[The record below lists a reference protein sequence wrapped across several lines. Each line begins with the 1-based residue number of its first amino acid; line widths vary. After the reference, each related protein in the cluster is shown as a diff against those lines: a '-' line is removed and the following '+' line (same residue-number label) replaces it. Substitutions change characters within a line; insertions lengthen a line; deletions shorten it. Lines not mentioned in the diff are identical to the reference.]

1 MKTCSHCARSNDD
14 SRLNCAG
21 CGERLPELAASNATV
36 APATGNASRE
46 PLVGEKLDVDTEV
59 FTQNYSAATPRVWVT
74 YWLLGLNSLVFLTTG
89 LAGANLVHPQ
99 LGTLLDWGANWG
111 PLTTTSGGEWRLLAN
126 CFLHFTL
133 WHLLG
138 NMFALWQGGRLTER
152 LFGNGFFLVLY
163 LATGVIGSLTA
174 LDWHPDIIS
183 AGASGAVFGIYGAL
197 LGYLVRQRGAVP
209 KRLWRSLGKTI
220 VVFVAFNLFYGL
232 TQLKVDNAAHEG
244 GLAAGLMLGWL
255 AARPLHL
262 PHRSASTH
270 RTALHLALGLVVLLL
285 PLAWLFP
292 RDRPTYGKLL
302 SDMGTSFDL
311 GSGVPKSRE
320 AALRWYHQA
329 AQLGSTE
336 AEMNLGRV
344 YFNDDPPGT
353 KNPTAGIHWFREAA
367 AHGSTEAEA
376 TLGAIYY
383 DGVGVAAD
391 HVAAREWIAR
401 AAAHGQAKE
410 QMLLGAMY
418 YRGDGTTRD
427 YAAAFHW
434 IRQAAG
440 QGLGPAQALL
450 SVLYYQGQGTETNL
464 AAAAHWALAAA
475 KNGQVKAQFELG
487 SLYAQGQGVAQ
498 DAVEAYAWLGVA
510 ISNRV
515 EVTATA
521 KKLQEQ
527 LALNMTPEQL
537 AKAHRRFAELVRQLP
552 PTEAGQAGQ

>member
-14 SRLNCAG
+14 SRRNCAG
-21 CGERLPELAASNATV
+21 CGERLPELTAAADE
-36 APATGNASRE
+36 AGRE
-46 PLVGEKLDVDTEV
+46 PSAAGQRDVDTEV
-59 FTQNYSAATPRVWVT
+59 FTQHYSAATPRVWVT
-74 YWLLGLNSLVFLTTG
+74 YGLLGLNTLIFLLTG
-89 LAGANLVHPQ
+89 LAGGNLVHPQ
-99 LGTLLDWGANWG
+99 LGTLLDGGANWG
-111 PLTTTSGGEWRLLAN
+111 PLTTTGGGWWRLLAN

-138 NMFALWQGGRLTER
+138 NMFTLWQGGRLTER

-163 LATGVIGSLTA
+163 LATGLIGSLTA

-197 LGYLVRQRGAVP
+197 LGFLVRQRGAVP

-220 VVFVAFNLFYGL
+220 IVFVAFNLFYGL

-244 GLAAGLMLGWL
+244 GLVAGLLLGWL
-255 AARPLHL
+255 AARPLQL
-262 PHRSASTH
+262 PHRRAVTR
-270 RTALHLALGLVVLLL
+270 RTALHVAVGLGLLLL
-285 PLAWLFP
+285 PLVRSFP

-320 AALRWYHQA
+320 TALRWYHA
-329 AQLGSTE
+329 ATRLGSTE
-336 AEMNLGRV
+336 AEMNLGRI

-353 KNPTAGIHWFREAA
+353 KNPNTGIYWFRQAA
-367 AHGSTEAEA
+367 AHGSVEAEA

-383 DGVGVAAD
+383 DGVGVPPD
-391 HVAAREWIAR
+391 RVAAREWIAR
-401 AAAHGQAKE
+401 AARHGQAKE
-410 QMLLGAMY
+410 QMLLGLMY
-418 YRGDGTTRD
+418 YRGDGTARD
-427 YAAAFHW
+427 YAAAFQW
-434 IRQAAG
+434 IHQAAG

-450 SVLYYQGQGTETNL
+450 SALYYQGQGTETNFV
-464 AAAAHWALAAA
+464 AAAHWALLAA

-487 SLYAQGQGVAQ
+487 TLYAQGQGVPR
-498 DAVEAYAWLGVA
+498 DAIEAYAWFGVA

-527 LALNMTPEQL
+527 LAREMTPEAL
-537 AKAHRRFAELVRQLP
+537 AKARRRFAELVRELT
-552 PTEAGQAGQ
+552 PTGPAHAGP